1 MPRHYRITLADALSA
16 HNRALLYGGRYGVR
30 DITLIESAIAR
41 PYSGH
46 HRPISNKLSALV
58 ESVACNHGF
67 VDGNKRTAVI
77 LMDLLIHKS
86 GYEIH
91 PGPNNN
97 LDQEVERMVLSTVLR
112 EFEFNERVEWFK
124 ARLAKV

>member
-1 MPRHYRITLADALSA
+1 MADALSA
-16 HNRALLYGGRYGVR
+16 HDRALSYGGRYGVR

-46 HRPISNKLSALV
+46 HRPISAKLSALV

-91 PGPNNN
+91 TALNKNIV
-97 LDQEVERMVLSTVLR
+97 QEVEHMVLSTVLR
-112 EFEFNERVEWFK
+112 ELEFNERIEWFK
-124 ARLAKV
+124 ARLAKLRLGP